1 MSLGDKK
8 KMKREETERL
18 ASLSRQELKE
28 LEAKEKTMF
37 QIALDWII
45 MVLPIICGVIAI
57 LEYKMIPD
65 KITNNNPNTYVGAL
79 GVFIGIYFLY
89 FMVAVIKKMRGNLQ
103 TIEKLRFKAPLM
115 AVLFLLLAGYDY
127 LTVKT
132 GILTQ
137 PFIPCMNAILNIA
150 WEDKTYLIECTLHTL
165 RLLFLG
171 YFIGVA
177 AGLVTGIVCG
187 YSEKVRYWINP
198 IIKFLGPI
206 PTPTWIPIIMVVFTS
221 LFKGAVFIIALGSW
235 FAVTVASMTGISN
248 VDKSYFEAAKTL
260 GANERQLVF
269 RVAIPYAMP
278 SILQG
283 CTQAMSSACVAIT
296 VAEMMGV
303 KAGLGW
309 YMNWAKSWAAY
320 DKMFAALFV
329 ICIIFTV
336 VTKGLD
342 IIKRR
347 LLRWQNGVVK

>member
-1 MSLGDKK
+1 
-8 KMKREETERL
+8 MKREETERL

-28 LEAKEKTMF
+28 LEAKEKTVF
-37 QIALDWII
+37 QSVLDWII

-79 GVFIGIYFLY
+79 WVFIGIYFLY
-89 FMVAVIKKMRGNLQ
+89 FLVALIKKMRGNLQ

-115 AVLFLLLAGYDY
+115 AVIFLLLAGYDY

-150 WEDKTYLIECTLHTL
+150 WADKAYLIECTLHTL

-235 FAVTVASMTGISN
+235 FAVTVA
-248 VDKSYFEAAKTL
+248 
-260 GANERQLVF
+260 
-269 RVAIPYAMP
+269 
-278 SILQG
+278 
-283 CTQAMSSACVAIT
+283 
-296 VAEMMGV
+296 EMMGV